1 MTKQLSHKSALVL
14 LPPPGIVE
22 PIEAVRRVYDRQFF
36 RWPPHIN
43 LLYPFLLSPSESGR
57 LQSDIRMRIEKV
69 TQNIQPFHMALRA
82 DPPGVF
88 HHSKTSKTVWL
99 GPTTRSVRELQA
111 ALQYEFFRGVPD
123 CNRRPFRPHISIGQ
137 AKSHDAADHLSA
149 EITKS
154 ISEFVA
160 RNTNVNGGDRPA
172 ELGWLVDQVH
182 VIERKGDK
190 DRFKIIGTIRLGEP
204 SASTQQVASDT

>member
-14 LPPPGIVE
+14 LPPPSIAE

-43 LLYPFLLSPSESGR
+43 LLYPFLSSPSTSGR
-57 LQSDIRMRIEKV
+57 LQPDIRMRIEKV
-69 TQNIQPFHMALRA
+69 TQNIQPFHVALRA

-88 HHSKTSKTVWL
+88 HHSKKSKTVWL
-99 GPTTRSVRELQA
+99 GPTTRSVQELQA
-111 ALQYEFFRGVPD
+111 ALQYEFSKGLPD
-123 CNRRPFRPHISIGQ
+123 GDRRSFRPHISIGQ
-137 AKSHDAADHLSA
+137 AKSQDGADHLST

-160 RNTNVNGGDRPA
+160 RNANVNGGDRPA
-172 ELGWLVDQVH
+172 ELGWYVDQVH
-182 VIERKGDK
+182 VIEREGYK
-190 DRFKIIGTIRLGEP
+190 DRFEIIGTIRLGEP
-204 SASTQQVASDT
+204 SAST